1 MTGISDNDISTA
13 ISSSCLCLGRK
24 DYLADMPRLDCISLL
39 DNVPNLSN
47 TDTDNNVLSDI
58 NFDYYFPYEFYN
70 DMFVKNS
77 LSNNPFS
84 VFHCNVRSLSANYD
98 SLMTLLA
105 DVQHSFSVI
114 GLSRLG

>member
-47 TDTDNNVLSDI
+47 TDTDNNMLSDI
-58 NFDYYFPYEFYN
+58 NFDYYTPREFYN

-77 LSNNPFS
+77 L
-84 VFHCNVRSLSANYD
+84 
-98 SLMTLLA
+98 
-105 DVQHSFSVI
+105 
-114 GLSRLG
+114 